1 MPSDKP
7 VRGLS
12 HTQEEKPRE
21 PDIGQLMASM
31 TPATDT
37 PPDVVAPIVIPYEQT
52 EGTR

>member
-12 HTQEEKPRE
+12 HTRKGENME
-21 PDIGQLMASM
+21 PTIEQLMASM

-37 PPDVVAPIVIPYEQT
+37 PPDVVAPIFIPYEQT

>member
-12 HTQEEKPRE
+12 HTQEEKQME
-21 PDIGQLMASM
+21 PTIEQLMASM

-37 PPDVVAPIVIPYEQT
+37 PPDVVAPIFIPYEQM
-52 EGTR
+52 EDVR

>member
-12 HTQEEKPRE
+12 HTQEEKPMDPNIE
-21 PDIGQLMASM
+21 QLMASM

-37 PPDVVAPIVIPYEQT
+37 PPDVVAPIFIPYEQT
-52 EGTR
+52 EASR